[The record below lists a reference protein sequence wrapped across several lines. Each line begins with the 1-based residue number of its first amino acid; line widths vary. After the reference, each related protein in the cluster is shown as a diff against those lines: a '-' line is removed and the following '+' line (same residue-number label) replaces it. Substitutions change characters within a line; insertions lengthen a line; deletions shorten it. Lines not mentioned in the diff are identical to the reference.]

1 MAGAAASASS
11 ADDREIIL
19 EFLVE
24 DTGMGIPAQD
34 QKRIFEPFTQADAST
49 SRIYGGTGLGLTIS
63 SRLVDMMN
71 GHLWVDSQVGQGSVF
86 QFTATFR
93 SDMKPER
100 DAPALISSTT
110 SS

>member
-1 MAGAAASASS
+1 VS
-11 ADDREIIL
+11 
-19 EFLVE
+19 
-24 DTGMGIPAQD
+24 DTGVGIPAD
-34 QKRIFEPFTQADAST
+34 KLDLIFEAFHQVDSST
-49 SRIYGGTGLGLTIS
+49 SRKYGGTGLGLTIS